1 VRPGEWRLVAPAMVV
16 ALLVVASQLLAQIVL
31 DTVFVTAFDLGQLS
45 GFIVVASVARVVLTL
60 AYGVVAR
67 LSHAGPLRGAAL
79 AVVGVLTGALALVL
93 RSPSP
98 ALLYAGCTA
107 LLIVPVAAA
116 EAVSVSTEAF
126 PARQGKRLVPLVA
139 ASSSV
144 GGLIAGA
151 CARGASV
158 RIGAPN
164 LLWIAGALLVAG
176 ALVSRVRTASAADGL
191 DVAAIPVAAGG
202 ARAAGRELRTMP
214 IVRVAVC
221 LALLVAAINGVA
233 DFAFKAT
240 LKAAFARDQMAAFVG
255 VFEAAVSASVIV
267 AQLFLTARLGARL
280 GVRST
285 LQVYPTVVA
294 LAAPVFALA
303 PRVATATAVK
313 LGESLARFAVV
324 TPMRA
329 VLIAPL
335 APPSRAR
342 ASLLVRGVAVP
353 LGGVLAGAALG
364 AFGASG
370 APPTAIAA
378 MLVTAAAAAFLVLA
392 FARGAYAQALARS
405 LGEGRLSL
413 DVPPAQAAAMHEG
426 LRTMLREAATRGDA
440 ARGVQIL
447 ALLGEASTRD
457 DVTAIL
463 ALPPSE
469 EPGIERQVL
478 AAARRAGVPIDRAR
492 IRHVLDNA
500 TASGPEAAALRY
512 DALSIEAAIDGIPG
526 RERLRV
532 AVEEGLSSADVH
544 VFAAAATAAVR
555 LDGRRVVPQLV
566 EHLEG
571 GPHFGAA
578 GRALVLAGD
587 AAIEPLLQLLPR
599 SRSRAA
605 RVLARLGPRACRS
618 VLQRWRDLDHRARTA
633 ASRALSV
640 LPDEWRPAM
649 ETDLV
654 DAAVEATLEAG
665 ETLARR
671 LPASHRSRVL
681 HRELR
686 LRVASCA
693 GQALDLAS
701 MLGDRA
707 RIGKARAALARDRR
721 ARADALELLEEVL
734 PRAFARRTL
743 SMLEADEAPS
753 PAVAAAASTN
763 GDGASFDAWLET
775 CASYD
780 RGALSSPAL
789 VALLDKLVVLGESSL
804 FAGMTSEDLYPVG
817 QIATVVDLEPGQPAV
832 RQGDPG
838 DAVYVVESGTLEVK
852 QDGRKLKEVT
862 RGAVFGEMALL
873 DGGARSA
880 SVEAATR
887 ARVLRIP
894 RAEFEVLLDEY
905 PEIARGIIRTLLAHL
920 RGES

>member
-1 VRPGEWRLVAPAMVV
+1 MVV
-16 ALLVVASQLLAQIVL
+16 ALLVVAAQVLAVIAS

-60 AYGVVAR
+60 GYGALAR
-67 LSHAGPLRGAAL
+67 WAHLGPAPLRGAAL
-79 AVVGVLTGALALVL
+79 GAVGLITGGLAFVL
-93 RSPSP
+93 RASSP
-98 ALLYAGCTA
+98 ALVYAACAA
-107 LLIVPVAAA
+107 LLVVPVAAS

-139 ASSSV
+139 ASSSI
-144 GGLIAGA
+144 GGMIAGA
-151 CARGASV
+151 VARELAV
-158 RIGAPN
+158 RLGAPN
-164 LLWIAGALLVAG
+164 LLWIAGALLVVA
-176 ALVSRVRTASAADGL
+176 ALVSRSGTHAPTEAHEADAGSAAS
-191 DVAAIPVAAGG
+191 GG
-202 ARAAGRELRTMP
+202 ARAALRELRTLP
-214 IVRVAVC
+214 IVRVAVA
-221 LALLVAAINGVA
+221 LALLVAATNSVA

-240 LKAAFARDQMAAFVG
+240 LKATFARDEMAAYVG
-255 VFEAAVSASVIV
+255 VFEAALSASVIV
-267 AQLFLTARLGARL
+267 AQLFVTARLGARL
-280 GVRST
+280 GVRTT
-285 LQVYPTVVA
+285 LQLYPTFAAV
-294 LAAPVFALA
+294 AAPLFAVA

-313 LGESLARFAVV
+313 LGESLARFSIA

-335 APPSRAR
+335 APASRAR

-353 LGGVLAGAALG
+353 LGGVLAGGALAAYG
-364 AFGASG
+364 AGG
-370 APPTAIAA
+370 APPPAIAA
-378 MLVTAAAAAFLVLA
+378 MLLVTAAGAFGVLL

-413 DVPPAQAAAMHEG
+413 DVPPAQAAVMHEG
-426 LRTMLREAATRGDA
+426 LRRMLREAATRGEA
-440 ARGVQIL
+440 ARAVQVL
-447 ALLGEASTRD
+447 ALLGEAARQD
-457 DVTAIL
+457 DVGVLL
-463 ALPPSE
+463 AMQPSAD
-469 EPGIERQVL
+469 PRIERQLL
-478 AAARRAGVPIDRAR
+478 AAARRVGVPIDHAR
-492 IRHVLDNA
+492 IRHVLDDGERA
-500 TASGPEAAALRY
+500 GPEAAALRF
-512 DALSIEAAIDGIPG
+512 DALSIEAAASGLEG

-532 AVEEGLSSADVH
+532 AIDEGLASADVH
-544 VFAAAATAAVR
+544 VFAAAATAAVQ
-555 LDGRRVVPQLV
+555 LDARRNVRRLV
-566 EHLEG
+566 EHLDG

-578 GRALVLAGD
+578 GRALVLAGEP
-587 AAIEPLLQLLPR
+587 AIEPLLQLLPR

-618 VLQRWRDLDHRARTA
+618 ILERWRDLDHRARAA

-640 LPDEWRPAM
+640 LPDEWRPAVQSG
-649 ETDLV
+649 LV
-654 DAAVEATLEAG
+654 DAAVDATLESG
-665 ETLARR
+665 EVLARR

-681 HRELR
+681 QRELR

-693 GQALDLAS
+693 DQALDLAS
-701 MLGDRA
+701 MLGDRG

-734 PRAFARRTL
+734 PRTFARRTL
-743 SMLEADEAPS
+743 SMLEAEEIQSGAG
-753 PAVAAAASTN
+753 ASGAN
-763 GDGASFDAWLET
+763 GESFDAWLET

-817 QIATVVDLEPGQPAV
+817 QIATVVDLEPGQSAV

-873 DGGARSA
+873 DGGPRSA

-894 RAEFEVLLDEY
+894 RAEFDVLLDEY

-920 RGES
+920 RGQS

>member
-1 VRPGEWRLVAPAMVV
+1 MVV
-16 ALLVVASQLLAQIVL
+16 ALLVVAAQVL
-31 DTVFVTAFDLGQLS
+31 VIIASDTVFVTAFDLGQLS
-45 GFIVVASVARVVLTL
+45 GFIMVSSVARVVLTL
-60 AYGVVAR
+60 GYGAAAR
-67 LSHAGPLRGAAL
+67 WSHGGPLRGVTL
-79 AVVGVLTGALALVL
+79 GLVGIVTGVLAIVLHASSPTLV
-93 RSPSP
+93 
-98 ALLYAGCTA
+98 YAGCTA
-107 LLIVPVAAA
+107 LLVVPVAAS
-116 EAVSVSTEAF
+116 EAVSLSTEAF
-126 PARQGKRLVPLVA
+126 PARQGKRLAPLIA
-139 ASSSV
+139 ASSSI
-144 GGLIAGA
+144 GGMIAGVF
-151 CARGASV
+151 ARGLSV
-158 RIGAPN
+158 RVGAPN
-164 LLWIAGALLVAG
+164 LLWMAGALLV
-176 ALVSRVRTASAADGL
+176 
-191 DVAAIPVAAGG
+191 VAALASRAGS
-202 ARAAGRELRTMP
+202 AGRDAHAGDTSTVASGGERAVLQELRVLP
-214 IVRVAVC
+214 IVRVAVA
-221 LALLVAAINGVA
+221 LALLVAATNSVV

-240 LKAAFARDQMAAFVG
+240 LKATFARDQMAEFIG
-255 VFEAAVSASVIV
+255 VFEAALSASVIV

-280 GVRST
+280 GVRAT
-285 LQVYPTVVA
+285 LQIYPAAVA
-294 LAAPVFALA
+294 LAAPVFAAA

-313 LGESLARFAVV
+313 LGESIARFSIV

-335 APPSRAR
+335 SPASRAR

-364 AFGASG
+364 AFGSAG
-370 APPTAIAA
+370 APPRAIAA
-378 MLVTAAAAAFLVLA
+378 MLVTTAAAAFGVLA
-392 FARGAYAQALARS
+392 FARRAYTQALARS

-413 DVPPAQAAAMHEG
+413 DVPPAQAAAMHQG
-426 LRTMLREAATRGDA
+426 LHTMLRAAAARGDA

-447 ALLGEASTRD
+447 ALLGDAATPE
-457 DVTAIL
+457 DVAALL
-463 ALPPSE
+463 ALPPSSD
-469 EPGIERQVL
+469 PGLERQVL
-478 AAARRAGVPIDRAR
+478 AAATRAGVAIDRAR
-492 IRHVLDNA
+492 IRGILEGKG
-500 TASGPEAAALRY
+500 ASGPEGVALRF
-512 DALSIEAAIDGIPG
+512 DALSIDAAATGLEG
-526 RERLRV
+526 RERLR
-532 AVEEGLSSADVH
+532 AAIDEGLSSADVH
-544 VFAAAATAAVR
+544 FFAAAATAAVR
-555 LDGRRVVPQLV
+555 LDARRNVSRLV
-566 EHLEG
+566 EHLDR

-618 VLQRWRDLDHRARTA
+618 VLERWRDLDHRGRAA

-640 LPDEWRPAM
+640 LPDEWRAAM
-649 ETDLV
+649 DARLV
-654 DAAVEATLEAG
+654 DVAVDATLDAG

-671 LPASHRSRVL
+671 MPDSHRSRVL
-681 HRELR
+681 QRELR

-693 GQALDLAS
+693 EQALDLAS
-701 MLGDRA
+701 MLGDRG
-707 RIGKARAALARDRR
+707 RISKARAALARDRR

-743 SMLEADEAPS
+743 SMLEADEAPLP
-753 PAVAAAASTN
+753 PAAGSAN
-763 GDGASFDAWLET
+763 GGGESFDGWLET

-804 FAGMTSEDLYPVG
+804 FSGMTSEDLYPVG

-880 SVEAATR
+880 SVEAATH

-894 RAEFEVLLDEY
+894 RAEFDVLLDEY

-920 RGES
+920 RGQS